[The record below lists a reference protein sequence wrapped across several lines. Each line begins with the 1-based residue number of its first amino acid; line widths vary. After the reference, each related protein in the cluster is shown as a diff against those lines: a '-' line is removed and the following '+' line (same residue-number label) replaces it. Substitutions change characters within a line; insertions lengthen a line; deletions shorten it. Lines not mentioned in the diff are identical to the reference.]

1 MRALPV
7 GFERLPPVAETKER
21 RSWAAAC
28 LGASEAKREGLAA
41 TRKSK
46 RAKRSGS
53 GPQGSAASGGGK
65 RPKRLGRHL
74 RLRKHRAAQ
83 MLSVNPNEI
92 L

>member
-7 GFERLPPVAETKER
+7 GFERLPPVAETKKR

-53 GPQGSAASGGGK
+53 GRQAASEAKLAPGTATGAVALK
-65 RPKRLGRHL
+65 
-74 RLRKHRAAQ
+74 
-83 MLSVNPNEI
+83 SD
-92 L
+92 